1 MATIERLG
9 KTLNLNPRSGIG
21 SAKKSR
27 DDSDKSAAV
36 RKICK
41 ICLLTRRRAQSQAT
55 AMPGLES
62 SWVCG
67 KAAKPRR
74 VSPAAEGAPPSG
86 HAVPGR
92 CASCNSSPTDIQS

>member
-41 ICLLTRRRAQSQAT
+41 ICLQLADAEASPVSGYGYARSRVKLGVRQSRKASASVAGGRGRAAQRAR
-55 AMPGLES
+55 
-62 SWVCG
+62 C
-67 KAAKPRR
+67 PRKMR
-74 VSPAAEGAPPSG
+74 KLQLVSY
-86 HAVPGR
+86 
-92 CASCNSSPTDIQS
+92 